1 MGHRHHVDPAELEP
15 LGDYRRRVLSGLSP
29 LTPIQTA
36 LSEAHGSVLAEDV
49 SAPGDIPPFA
59 NSAMDGYAV
68 AAATVT
74 AGEPVRVVGEIAAG
88 AAERPSPG
96 PGQAVRIMTGAP
108 LPAGVDAIVPV
119 ELVDEHGHEVV
130 LHIVPTAG
138 ENVRDAGES
147 VRAGETVLT
156 AGRPLGAAEIGML
169 AAMGVGRVL
178 VHPRPR
184 VAVLATGDELI
195 EPGKPL
201 RPGQIHE
208 SNSYLLAA
216 QVVEAGAIAF
226 RQPIAVDD
234 RASLKRAFRGALAQ
248 ADLLVTSGG
257 VSAGRY
263 DLSKQVLADMGDVS
277 FSKVGMQP
285 GMPQAFGTIDGVP
298 VFGLPGNPV
307 SAAVSFEVHVRPAI
321 RRLQGRQDLNR
332 PRLTARLAEGVRSPE
347 HKVSFLRV
355 TLERV
360 ADGWT
365 ASTTGAQGSGIL
377 RSMVLADGLA
387 EVPAERTSLDAGE
400 QVVVHLLKEMA

>member
-1 MGHRHHVDPAELEP
+1 M
-15 LGDYRRRVLSGLSP
+15 
-29 LTPIQTA
+29 
-36 LSEAHGSVLAEDV
+36 
-49 SAPGDIPPFA
+49 
-59 NSAMDGYAV
+59 
-68 AAATVT
+68 
-74 AGEPVRVVGEIAAG
+74 
-88 AAERPSPG
+88 
-96 PGQAVRIMTGAP
+96 
-108 LPAGVDAIVPV
+108 PV
-119 ELVDEHGHEVV
+119 ELVDERGHEVV
-130 LHIVPTAG
+130 LNIQPAAG

-216 QVVEAGAIAF
+216 QVTEAGAIPF

-321 RRLQGRQDLNR
+321 RRLQGRDDLNR

-355 TLERV
+355 TLERT
-360 ADGWT
+360 ADGWA

-387 EVPAERTSLDAGE
+387 EIPADRTSLDAGE